1 VACRRNRPQ
10 FTPQATKERVN
21 LFSFFPTLTYF
32 ISFRYICFLVVWQAN
47 LLYQRTALL
56 KQHEG
61 TPLDYIAVAA
71 ITIFAVTLFLMIKR
85 PWGIRLGYAAGI
97 GAVASLVLGTVSLGQ
112 AAQSFLNI
120 WDAALAFIG
129 IVALSVVLD
138 AMGFFKWAAL
148 RVVRLAKGSGVR
160 LFFYVS
166 LLTAAVS
173 ILFANDSAVLILT
186 PIVLEI
192 ISQLKIESKGRMAYL
207 FAAGLIADTAAM
219 PLITSNPINI
229 LSADFFQ
236 YTFIDHL
243 IFMGPIAIATIITSM
258 LIVYA
263 FFHKKIPKSYDATLV
278 DTLVAGST
286 PISPGMLKISL
297 ATLVAID
304 IGYLA
309 TSLCRIPVSLVILSG
324 AVFLLVV
331 YWVSFHNGHVIKA
344 EAKGLK
350 DIARDINWDII
361 LFMLCIFLVV
371 QGLTNAGVTHLLSY
385 ALVSASQLPSALN
398 VIAPSM
404 VVTVGASF
412 MNNWPMTI
420 MGMQAIQQAAVTGSA
435 QTSLIFSN
443 VIGNN
448 LGPHFFPLGSL
459 AILMWLEMMRR
470 KGVKISLK
478 EYLKVGAVLSIV
490 EVIVA
495 SLVLWL
501 ELTYFGFS
509 LNLG

>member
-1 VACRRNRPQ
+1 
-10 FTPQATKERVN
+10 
-21 LFSFFPTLTYF
+21 
-32 ISFRYICFLVVWQAN
+32 
-47 LLYQRTALL
+47 
-56 KQHEG
+56 
-61 TPLDYIAVAA
+61 
-71 ITIFAVTLFLMIKR
+71 MIKR

-148 RVVRLAKGSGVR
+148 RVVWLAKGSGVR
-160 LFFYVS
+160 LYFYVS

-192 ISQLKIESKGRMAYL
+192 ISQLKIDSKGRMAYL
-207 FAAGLIADTAAM
+207 FAAGLVADTAAM

-229 LSADFFQ
+229 LSADFFK

-243 IFMGPIAIATIITSM
+243 VFMGPIAIATITTSM

-263 FFHKKIPKSYDATLV
+263 FFHKKIPKVYDATLV
-278 DTLVAGST
+278 DALASGTT
-286 PISPGMLKISL
+286 PISRKLLKVSF
-297 ATLVAID
+297 ATLIAID
-304 IGYLA
+304 VGYVA
-309 TSLCRIPVSLVILSG
+309 ASLSRIPVSLVIVSG
-324 AVFLLVV
+324 TIFLLAV
-331 YWVSFHNGHVIKA
+331 YWVNLRNGLAIKS
-344 EAKGLK
+344 ERKGLRS
-350 DIARDINWDII
+350 IAKDINWDIV

-371 QGLTNAGVTHLLSY
+371 QGLTNVGVTNLLASV
-385 ALVSASQLPSALN
+385 LVSASSLPSAFG

-404 VVTVGASF
+404 LVTVGASF

-420 MGMQAIQQAAVTGSA
+420 LGMLSINQAAVTGSV

-459 AILMWLEMMRR
+459 AILMWLETMKR
-470 KGVKISLK
+470 KGVNISLK

-490 EVIVA
+490 EVVVA
-495 SLVLWL
+495 SLILWAEIGL
-501 ELTYFGFS
+501 
-509 LNLG
+509 LGLKLF